1 MPGLF
6 ALTLI
11 FVTVSGGAISSSN
24 PSDFKYTWDACQQA
38 GRAAQRQ
45 SKRVDD
51 FVCTPLLNTVINVP
65 PQDQQG
71 NRRPNFFPNDYAR

>member
-6 ALTLI
+6 ALTLV
-11 FVTVSGGAISSSN
+11 FTVGVST

-38 GRAAQRQ
+38 GKAATRQ
-45 SKRVDD
+45 SKTVTD

-65 PQDQQG
+65 PDQRQVQ
-71 NRRPNFFPNDYAR
+71 RRPNFFPNDYQQ